1 MSPSPS
7 APCMDRRRAVF
18 PSVAP
23 LSAALIP
30 LFRLLNRVVR
40 SDRPGRMPAAERQ
53 AYGLGDPH
61 PETPRPVWPF

>member
-23 LSAALIP
+23 LSAALIS
-30 LFRLLNRVVR
+30 LVRHIDRLVR
-40 SDRPGRMPAAERQ
+40 SDRPGRIPAAERQ

-61 PETPRPVWPF
+61 PEPPCPLWPF